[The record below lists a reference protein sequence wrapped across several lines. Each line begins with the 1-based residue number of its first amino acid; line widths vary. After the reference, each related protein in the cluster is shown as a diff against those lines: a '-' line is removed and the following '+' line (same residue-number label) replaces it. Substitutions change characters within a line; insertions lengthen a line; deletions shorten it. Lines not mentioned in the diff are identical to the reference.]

1 MSRLGKQVKPSFR
14 FDLSPQP
21 SKWCEENLIIPR
33 KMSPRS
39 AGKLSLRS
47 TPWARPILDCWHPE
61 SGVRRCNVAIAVQM
75 LKTFLMC
82 LGITYRMKFSP
93 VPQMIV
99 GGMAEK
105 FARREISEKRLHP
118 LINANPILAALKPH
132 DSHQFRLL
140 EMAMAYAPILVT
152 GAGSDTNLA
161 GSTQGIVAID
171 EASKIEMYSSLE
183 AQEAHPIRLA
193 EDRTK
198 DYIGQEFIWK
208 SSTPNSPNHIF
219 WQDVEAGT
227 YTHFYVPCP
236 HCGEYFKFEFEAA
249 NGDKALTPGE
259 LEKTSGD
266 GQPDIYRSL
275 VWDPDSRNADG
286 TWNEVKVR
294 ESAHYV
300 CPKNGCKIV
309 DTDKPAMLQAFEEKH
324 LNEKASMADRS
335 FRVPSFYKP
344 SRTFADLS
352 WAFLDRGDL
361 FNTGLQV
368 LYNHEYA
375 LPWEDID
382 VNVKDEDIWDCVV
395 AKNSDIAYQRGQVP
409 RVPGKLVVGADWGE
423 KETHW
428 VVALIDREEN
438 IWVVDWGTVDGLE
451 ALIREKAN
459 GDIDVPR
466 IRRRV
471 SRLFLVSSIRERT
484 RLRFTRPVSVRDF
497 SYRRKDRMPI
507 RAAGTAVP
515 WIIIQGSSF
524 MFS

>member
-1 MSRLGKQVKPSFR
+1 
-14 FDLSPQP
+14 
-21 SKWCEENLIIPR
+21 
-33 KMSPRS
+33 
-39 AGKLSLRS
+39 
-47 TPWARPILDCWHPE
+47 
-61 SGVRRCNVAIAVQM
+61 
-75 LKTFLMC
+75 
-82 LGITYRMKFSP
+82 
-93 VPQMIV
+93 
-99 GGMAEK
+99 
-105 FARREISEKRLHP
+105 
-118 LINANPILAALKPH
+118 
-132 DSHQFRLL
+132 
-140 EMAMAYAPILVT
+140 
-152 GAGSDTNLA
+152 
-161 GSTQGIVAID
+161 
-171 EASKIEMYSSLE
+171 
-183 AQEAHPIRLA
+183 
-193 EDRTK
+193 
-198 DYIGQEFIWK
+198 
-208 SSTPNSPNHIF
+208 
-219 WQDVEAGT
+219 
-227 YTHFYVPCP
+227 
-236 HCGEYFKFEFEAA
+236 
-249 NGDKALTPGE
+249 
-259 LEKTSGD
+259 
-266 GQPDIYRSL
+266 
-275 VWDPDSRNADG
+275 
-286 TWNEVKVR
+286 
-294 ESAHYV
+294 
-300 CPKNGCKIV
+300 
-309 DTDKPAMLQAFEEKH
+309 
-324 LNEKASMADRS
+324 MADRS